1 MNTTDST
8 SSSNNVSTSNE
19 ATPLLRPIPSTHII
33 HGEDPPSQ
41 SQSAS
46 VAASNLYRS
55 RRISWENYV
64 VAVEKYPIRTKCITA
79 WIIFVAA
86 DTFAQVI
93 QHILSFMNDHSIHIT
108 TCLNIDCIRA
118 MRFGALGLF
127 GAPWSHYYFHWL
139 DHYLPP
145 SEEPF
150 TKRTALKVCIDQFL
164 QAPILLAIMIFSLS
178 LMKGQ
183 GFGGAKQDLE
193 NTFMISLIANCRTA
207 IVVVSFTLFSF
218 HRISHLI

>member
-1 MNTTDST
+1 VLSPEHANGEPQPQPASV
-8 SSSNNVSTSNE
+8 SSSSF
-19 ATPLLRPIPSTHII
+19 
-33 HGEDPPSQ
+33 D
-41 SQSAS
+41 
-46 VAASNLYRS
+46 
-55 RRISWENYV
+55 RRRGISWDNYL
-64 VAVEKYPIRTKCITA
+64 VAVEKYPIRTKCFTA

-86 DTFAQVI
+86 DAFAQSVEYILYKNHSMILVI
-93 QHILSFMNDHSIHIT
+93 DW
-108 TCLNIDCIRA
+108 IRA

-150 TKRTALKVCIDQFL
+150 TKRTALKVCIDQFI

-183 GFGGAKQDLE
+183 GFTGALQDLS
-193 NTFMISLIANCRTA
+193 NTFMVSLIANCTRSKTMPWCFA
-207 IVVVSFTLFSF
+207 SFGRFPF
-218 HRISHLI
+218 FCCISHLIRLLCFSFSRAFLQSIQKGNFGYPLLL